1 MRQDIYY
8 VLENWAPRLT
18 KNEIY
23 KKLIKEIIPVT
34 QTYHVNDIWSAD
46 HLIELLPTDQG
57 KTIRVDSVDAKESK
71 ETEERALKIEY
82 SCCIN
87 GENDTSYKATTAISE
102 GEGTDLVYSYIEIY
116 NLEKYEYFSTT
127 TVTISTISKTDH
139 EDYIL
144 KGIQTEKCIY
154 DKETL
159 EISSE
164 LNGKL
169 KEISNVN
176 SYTDYTEEL
185 RKIIKKIR
193 QKQFFIPDLQL
204 SMDAV
209 MDSENSDYYQMLYD
223 GHNVFPTKQKQE
235 KIDEITN
242 LSNLS
247 LLSLD
252 VIIGRINSLNLFQGG
267 YFTKGWKRH
276 VQKTTPDSI
285 SDNLVEFFMETPSY
299 SIDEFIEKVS
309 PEIKVVKQK
318 NRKDG

>member
-34 QTYHVNDIWSAD
+34 QTYHVDDIWSAD
-46 HLIELLPTDQG
+46 HLIELLPIDQG
-57 KTIRVDSVDAKESK
+57 KTIRVDSVDTKESK

-87 GENDTSYKATTAISE
+87 GENDTSYKAITAISE

-193 QKQFFIPDLQL
+193 QKHFFIPDLQL

-209 MDSENSDYYQMLYD
+209 MDSENSDYYQILYD
-223 GHNVFPTKQKQE
+223 GHNVFPTKQKQK
-235 KIDEITN
+235 KINEITN

-252 VIIGRINSLNLFQGG
+252 VIIGRIDSLNLFQGG

-285 SDNLVEFFMETPSY
+285 SDNLVELFMETPSY

>member
-23 KKLIKEIIPVT
+23 QKLIKEIIPVT

-71 ETEERALKIEY
+71 ETEEENKKIEY

-87 GENDTSYKATTAISE
+87 GKNDTSYKATTAISE

-127 TVTISTISKTDH
+127 TVTISTISKTDY

-193 QKQFFIPDLQL
+193 QKHFFIPDLQL

-209 MDSENSDYYQMLYD
+209 MDSENSDYYQISYD
-223 GHNVFPTKQKQE
+223 GHNVFPTKQTQE
-235 KIDEITN
+235 EINELTI
-242 LSNLS
+242 
-247 LLSLD
+247 LSLD
-252 VIIGRINSLNLFQGG
+252 VIIGRINSLYLFQGG
-267 YFTKGWKRH
+267 YFTKDCRKRA
-276 VQKTTPDSI
+276 QKIISDST

>member
-1 MRQDIYY
+1 MRHDIYY

-23 KKLIKEIIPVT
+23 QKLIKEIIPVT
-34 QTYHVNDIWSAD
+34 QTYHVDDIWSAD
-46 HLIELLPTDQG
+46 HLIELLPIDQG
-57 KTIRVDSVDAKESK
+57 KTIRVDSVDTKESK

-193 QKQFFIPDLQL
+193 QKHFFIPDLQL

-209 MDSENSDYYQMLYD
+209 MDSENSDYYQILYD
-223 GHNVFPTKQKQE
+223 GHNVFPMKQKQK
-235 KIDEITN
+235 KINEITN

-252 VIIGRINSLNLFQGG
+252 VIIGRINSLYLFQGG
-267 YFTKGWKRH
+267 YFTKNCKRRA
-276 VQKTTPDSI
+276 QKIIPDST
-285 SDNLVEFFMETPSY
+285 SDNLVEFLWQHQAMVLMSLLKKY
-299 SIDEFIEKVS
+299 HQN
-309 PEIKVVKQK
+309 QK
-318 NRKDG
+318 

>member
-1 MRQDIYY
+1 M
-8 VLENWAPRLT
+8 V
-18 KNEIY
+18 
-23 KKLIKEIIPVT
+23 IP
-34 QTYHVNDIWSAD
+34 
-46 HLIELLPTDQG
+46 
-57 KTIRVDSVDAKESK
+57 
-71 ETEERALKIEY
+71 
-82 SCCIN
+82 
-87 GENDTSYKATTAISE
+87 
-102 GEGTDLVYSYIEIY
+102 
-116 NLEKYEYFSTT
+116 
-127 TVTISTISKTDH
+127 
-139 EDYIL
+139 
-144 KGIQTEKCIY
+144 
-154 DKETL
+154 
-159 EISSE
+159 
-164 LNGKL
+164 
-169 KEISNVN
+169 
-176 SYTDYTEEL
+176 DYTKEL
-185 RKIIKKIR
+185 RKIIQEIR
-193 QKQFFIPDLQL
+193 QKHFFIPDLQL

>member
-1 MRQDIYY
+1 MRHDIYY

-23 KKLIKEIIPVT
+23 QKLIKEIIPVT
-34 QTYHVNDIWSAD
+34 QTYHVDDIWSD
-46 HLIELLPTDQG
+46 NHLIELLPIDQG
-57 KTIRVDSVDAKESK
+57 KTIRVDSVDTKESK
-71 ETEERALKIEY
+71 ETEEKALKIEY

-127 TVTISTISKTDH
+127 TVTISKTNNEDH
-139 EDYIL
+139 IL

-164 LNGKL
+164 LDGKL

-176 SYTDYTEEL
+176 GYTDYTKEL
-185 RKIIKKIR
+185 RKIIQEIR
-193 QKQFFIPDLQL
+193 QKHFFIPDLQL
-204 SMDAV
+204 SMNAV
-209 MDSENSDYYQMLYD
+209 MDSENSDYYQILYD
-223 GHNVFPTKQKQE
+223 GHNIFPTKQTQE
-235 KIDEITN
+235 EINELTI
-242 LSNLS
+242 
-247 LLSLD
+247 LSLD
-252 VIIGRINSLNLFQGG
+252 VIIGRINSLYLFQGG
-267 YFTKGWKRH
+267 YFTKNCKRRA
-276 VQKTTPDSI
+276 QKIIPDSS
-285 SDNLVEFFMETPSY
+285 SDNLVEFFMAAPSY
-299 SIDEFIEKVS
+299 DIDEFIEKVS
-309 PEIKVVKQK
+309 SEPKIVKQK

>member
-1 MRQDIYY
+1 MRHDIYY

-23 KKLIKEIIPVT
+23 QKLIKEIIPVT
-34 QTYHVNDIWSAD
+34 QTYHVDDIWSD
-46 HLIELLPTDQG
+46 NHLIELLPIDQG
-57 KTIRVDSVDAKESK
+57 KTIRVDSVDTKESK
-71 ETEERALKIEY
+71 ETEEKALKIEY

-102 GEGTDLVYSYIEIY
+102 GEGADLVYSYIEIY

-127 TVTISTISKTDH
+127 TVTISKTDD
-139 EDYIL
+139 EDHIL

-159 EISSE
+159 ELSSE
-164 LNGKL
+164 LNRNL

-176 SYTDYTEEL
+176 GYTDYTKEL
-185 RKIIKKIR
+185 REIIKETR
-193 QKQFFIPDLQL
+193 QKHFFIPDLQL

-209 MDSENSDYYQMLYD
+209 MDSKNSDYYQILYD
-223 GHNVFPTKQKQE
+223 GHNVFPTKQTQE
-235 KIDEITN
+235 EINELTI
-242 LSNLS
+242 
-247 LLSLD
+247 LSLD
-252 VIIGRINSLNLFQGG
+252 VIIGRINSLYLFQGG
-267 YFTKGWKRH
+267 YFTKDCKRRA
-276 VQKTTPDSI
+276 QKIIPDSS

>member
-1 MRQDIYY
+1 MRHDIYY

-23 KKLIKEIIPVT
+23 QKLIKEIIPVT
-34 QTYHVNDIWSAD
+34 QTYHVDDIWSD
-46 HLIELLPTDQG
+46 NHLIELLPIDQG
-57 KTIRVDSVDAKESK
+57 KTIRVDSVDTKESK
-71 ETEERALKIEY
+71 ETEEKALKIEY

-127 TVTISTISKTDH
+127 TVTISTISKTNNEKH
-139 EDYIL
+139 IL
-144 KGIQTEKCIY
+144 KSIQTEKCIY

-164 LNGKL
+164 LDGKL

-176 SYTDYTEEL
+176 GYTDYTKEL
-185 RKIIKKIR
+185 RKIIQEIR
-193 QKQFFIPDLQL
+193 QKHFFIPDLQL

-209 MDSENSDYYQMLYD
+209 MDSENSDYYQILYD
-223 GHNVFPTKQKQE
+223 GHNIFSTKQTQE
-235 KIDEITN
+235 EINELTI
-242 LSNLS
+242 
-247 LLSLD
+247 LSLD
-252 VIIGRINSLNLFQGG
+252 VIIGRINSLYLFQGG
-267 YFTKGWKRH
+267 YFTKDCKRRA
-276 VQKTTPDSI
+276 QKIIPDSS
-285 SDNLVEFFMETPSY
+285 SDNLVEFFMAAPSY
-299 SIDEFIEKVS
+299 DIDEFIEKVS
-309 PEIKVVKQK
+309 SEPKIVKQK

>member
-1 MRQDIYY
+1 MRHDIYY

-23 KKLIKEIIPVT
+23 QKLIKEIIPVT
-34 QTYHVNDIWSAD
+34 QTYHVDDIWSAN
-46 HLIELLPTDQG
+46 HLIELLPIDQG
-57 KTIRVDSVDAKESK
+57 KTIRVDSVDTKESK
-71 ETEERALKIEY
+71 ETEERALKLEY

-87 GENDTSYKATTAISE
+87 GEKDTSYKATTAISE

-127 TVTISTISKTDH
+127 TVTISKTNNEKH
-139 EDYIL
+139 IL

-193 QKQFFIPDLQL
+193 QKHFFIPDLQL

-209 MDSENSDYYQMLYD
+209 MDSENSDYYQILYD
-223 GHNVFPTKQKQE
+223 GHNVFPMKQTQE
-235 KIDEITN
+235 EINELTI
-242 LSNLS
+242 
-247 LLSLD
+247 LSLD
-252 VIIGRINSLNLFQGG
+252 VIIGRINSLYLFQGG
-267 YFTKGWKRH
+267 YFTKDCKRRA
-276 VQKTTPDSI
+276 QKIIPDS
-285 SDNLVEFFMETPSY
+285 SPNNLVEFFMAAPSY
-299 SIDEFIEKVS
+299 SIDEFIEKVL
-309 PEIKVVKQK
+309 PETKIVKQK

>member
-1 MRQDIYY
+1 MRHDIYY

-23 KKLIKEIIPVT
+23 QKLIKEIIPVT
-34 QTYHVNDIWSAD
+34 QTYHVDDIWSAD
-46 HLIELLPTDQG
+46 HLIELLPIDQG
-57 KTIRVDSVDAKESK
+57 KTIRVDSVDTKESK

-127 TVTISTISKTDH
+127 TVTISKTNNEDH
-139 EDYIL
+139 IL

-164 LNGKL
+164 LDGKL

-176 SYTDYTEEL
+176 GYTDYTKEL
-185 RKIIKKIR
+185 RKIIQEIR
-193 QKQFFIPDLQL
+193 QKHFFIPDLQL

-209 MDSENSDYYQMLYD
+209 MDSENSDYYQILYD
-223 GHNVFPTKQKQE
+223 GHNIFSTKQTQE
-235 KIDEITN
+235 EINELTI
-242 LSNLS
+242 
-247 LLSLD
+247 LSLD
-252 VIIGRINSLNLFQGG
+252 VIIGRINSLYLFQGG
-267 YFTKGWKRH
+267 YFTKDCKRRA
-276 VQKTTPDSI
+276 QKIIPDSS
-285 SDNLVEFFMETPSY
+285 SDNLVEFFMAAPSY
-299 SIDEFIEKVS
+299 DIDEFIEKVS
-309 PEIKVVKQK
+309 SEPKIVKQK

>member
-1 MRQDIYY
+1 MRHDIYY

-23 KKLIKEIIPVT
+23 QKLIKEIIPVT
-34 QTYHVNDIWSAD
+34 QTYHVDDIWSD
-46 HLIELLPTDQG
+46 NHLIELLPIDQG
-57 KTIRVDSVDAKESK
+57 KTIRVDSVDTKESK

-127 TVTISTISKTDH
+127 TVTISKTNNEKH
-139 EDYIL
+139 IL

-164 LNGKL
+164 LDGKL

-176 SYTDYTEEL
+176 GYTDYTKEL
-185 RKIIKKIR
+185 RKIIQEIR
-193 QKQFFIPDLQL
+193 QKHFFIPDLQL
-204 SMDAV
+204 SMDATK
-209 MDSENSDYYQMLYD
+209 DSENSDYYQILYD
-223 GHNVFPTKQKQE
+223 GHNIFPTKQTQE
-235 KIDEITN
+235 EINELTI
-242 LSNLS
+242 
-247 LLSLD
+247 LSLD
-252 VIIGRINSLNLFQGG
+252 VIIGRINSLYLFQGG
-267 YFTKGWKRH
+267 YFTKNCKRRA
-276 VQKTTPDSI
+276 QKIIPDSS
-285 SDNLVEFFMETPSY
+285 SDNLVEFFMAAPSY
-299 SIDEFIEKVS
+299 DIDEFIEKVS
-309 PEIKVVKQK
+309 SEPKIVKQK

>member
-1 MRQDIYY
+1 MRHDIYY

-23 KKLIKEIIPVT
+23 QKLIKEIIPVT
-34 QTYHVNDIWSAD
+34 QTYHVDDIWSD
-46 HLIELLPTDQG
+46 NHLIELLPIDQG
-57 KTIRVDSVDAKESK
+57 KTIRVDSVDTKESK
-71 ETEERALKIEY
+71 ETKEKALKIEY

-164 LNGKL
+164 LNRKL
-169 KEISNVN
+169 KELSNVN
-176 SYTDYTEEL
+176 GYTDYTEEL
-185 RKIIKKIR
+185 RKIIQEIR
-193 QKQFFIPDLQL
+193 QKHFFIPDLQL

-209 MDSENSDYYQMLYD
+209 MDSENSDYYQISYD

-235 KIDEITN
+235 KINELTN

-285 SDNLVEFFMETPSY
+285 SDNLVEFFMAAPSY
-299 SIDEFIEKVS
+299 GIDEFIEKVS
-309 PEIKVVKQK
+309 PEPKVVKQK

>member
-1 MRQDIYY
+1 MRHDIYY

-23 KKLIKEIIPVT
+23 QKLIKEIIPVT
-34 QTYHVNDIWSAD
+34 QTYHVDDIWSAD
-46 HLIELLPTDQG
+46 HLIELLPIDQG
-57 KTIRVDSVDAKESK
+57 KTIRVDSVDTKESK

-127 TVTISTISKTDH
+127 TVTISKTNNEDH
-139 EDYIL
+139 IL

-164 LNGKL
+164 LDGKL

-176 SYTDYTEEL
+176 GYTDYTEEL
-185 RKIIKKIR
+185 RKIIQEIR
-193 QKQFFIPDLQL
+193 QKHFFIPDLQL
-204 SMDAV
+204 SMDATK
-209 MDSENSDYYQMLYD
+209 DSENSDYYQILYD
-223 GHNVFPTKQKQE
+223 GHNIFPTKQTQE
-235 KIDEITN
+235 EINELTI
-242 LSNLS
+242 
-247 LLSLD
+247 LSLD
-252 VIIGRINSLNLFQGG
+252 VIIGRINSLYLFQGG
-267 YFTKGWKRH
+267 YFTKDCKRRA
-276 VQKTTPDSI
+276 QKIIPDST
-285 SDNLVEFFMETPSY
+285 SDNLVEFFMAAPSY
-299 SIDEFIEKVS
+299 GIDEFIEKVS
-309 PEIKVVKQK
+309 SEPKIVKQK

>member
-1 MRQDIYY
+1 MRHDIYH
-8 VLENWAPRLT
+8 VLENWAPSLT

-23 KKLIKEIIPVT
+23 QKLIKEIIPVT
-34 QTYHVNDIWSAD
+34 QTYHVDDIWSD
-46 HLIELLPTDQG
+46 NHLIELLPIDQG
-57 KTIRVDSVDAKESK
+57 KTIRVDSVDTKESK
-71 ETEERALKIEY
+71 ETEKRALKIEY

-223 GHNVFPTKQKQE
+223 GHNIFPTKQTQE
-235 KIDEITN
+235 EINELTI
-242 LSNLS
+242 
-247 LLSLD
+247 LSLD
-252 VIIGRINSLNLFQGG
+252 VIIGRINSLYLFQGG
-267 YFTKGWKRH
+267 YFTKNCKRRA
-276 VQKTTPDSI
+276 QKIIPDSS
-285 SDNLVEFFMETPSY
+285 SDNLVEFFMAAPSY
-299 SIDEFIEKVS
+299 DIDEFIEKVS
-309 PEIKVVKQK
+309 SEPKIVKQK

>member
-23 KKLIKEIIPVT
+23 QKLIKEIIPVT
-34 QTYHVNDIWSAD
+34 QTYHVDDIWSAD
-46 HLIELLPTDQG
+46 HLIELLPIDQG
-57 KTIRVDSVDAKESK
+57 KTIRVDSVDTKESK

-193 QKQFFIPDLQL
+193 QKHFFIPDLQL

-209 MDSENSDYYQMLYD
+209 MDSENSDYYQILYD
-223 GHNVFPTKQKQE
+223 GHNVFPMKQKQK
-235 KIDEITN
+235 KINEITN

-252 VIIGRINSLNLFQGG
+252 VIIGRINSLYLFQGG
-267 YFTKGWKRH
+267 YFTKNCKRRA
-276 VQKTTPDSI
+276 QKIIPDST
-285 SDNLVEFFMETPSY
+285 SDNLVEFLWQHQAMVLMSLLKKY
-299 SIDEFIEKVS
+299 HQN
-309 PEIKVVKQK
+309 QK
-318 NRKDG
+318 

>member
-1 MRQDIYY
+1 MRHDIYY

-23 KKLIKEIIPVT
+23 QKLIKEIIPVT
-34 QTYHVNDIWSAD
+34 QTYHVDDIWSAD
-46 HLIELLPTDQG
+46 HLIELLPIDQG
-57 KTIRVDSVDAKESK
+57 KTIRVDSVDTKESK

-127 TVTISTISKTDH
+127 TVTISKTDD
-139 EDYIL
+139 EDHIL

-193 QKQFFIPDLQL
+193 QKHFFIPDLQL

-209 MDSENSDYYQMLYD
+209 MDSENSDYYQILYD
-223 GHNVFPTKQKQE
+223 GHNVFPMKQKQK
-235 KIDEITN
+235 KINEITN

-252 VIIGRINSLNLFQGG
+252 VIIGRINSLYLFQGG
-267 YFTKGWKRH
+267 YFTKDCKRRA
-276 VQKTTPDSI
+276 QKIIPDS
-285 SDNLVEFFMETPSY
+285 SPNNLVEFFMAAPSY
-299 SIDEFIEKVS
+299 GIDEFIEKVL
-309 PEIKVVKQK
+309 PETKIVKQK

>member
-1 MRQDIYY
+1 MRHDIYY

-23 KKLIKEIIPVT
+23 QKLIKGIIPVT
-34 QTYHVNDIWSAD
+34 QTYHVDDIWSAN
-46 HLIELLPTDQG
+46 HLIELLPIDQG
-57 KTIRVDSVDAKESK
+57 KTIRVDSVDTKESK
-71 ETEERALKIEY
+71 ETEEDALKIEY

-127 TVTISTISKTDH
+127 TVTISTISKTDN

-164 LNGKL
+164 LDGKL

-176 SYTDYTEEL
+176 GYTDYTKEL
-185 RKIIKKIR
+185 RKIIQEIR
-193 QKQFFIPDLQL
+193 QKHFFIPDLQL

-209 MDSENSDYYQMLYD
+209 MDSENSDYYQISYD

-235 KIDEITN
+235 KINELTN
-242 LSNLS
+242 LSI
-247 LLSLD
+247 LSLD
-252 VIIGRINSLNLFQGG
+252 VIIGRINSLYLFQGG
-267 YFTKGWKRH
+267 YFTEGCKRR
-276 VQKTTPDSI
+276 VQKTTHDSI
-285 SDNLVEFFMETPSY
+285 SDNLVELFMETPSY

>member
-1 MRQDIYY
+1 MRHDIYY

-23 KKLIKEIIPVT
+23 QKLIKEIIPVT
-34 QTYHVNDIWSAD
+34 QTYHVDDIWSD
-46 HLIELLPTDQG
+46 NHLIELLPIDQG
-57 KTIRVDSVDAKESK
+57 KTIRVDSVDTKESK
-71 ETEERALKIEY
+71 ETEEKALKIEY

-193 QKQFFIPDLQL
+193 QKHFFIPDLQL

-209 MDSENSDYYQMLYD
+209 MDSENSDYYQILYD
-223 GHNVFPTKQKQE
+223 GHNVFPMKQTQE
-235 KIDEITN
+235 EINELTI
-242 LSNLS
+242 
-247 LLSLD
+247 LSLD
-252 VIIGRINSLNLFQGG
+252 VIIGRINSLYLFQGG
-267 YFTKGWKRH
+267 YFTKDCKRRA
-276 VQKTTPDSI
+276 QKIIPDS
-285 SDNLVEFFMETPSY
+285 SPNNLVELFMETPSY

-309 PEIKVVKQK
+309 SEPKIVKQK

>member
-34 QTYHVNDIWSAD
+34 QTYHVDDIWSD
-46 HLIELLPTDQG
+46 NHLIELLPIDQG
-57 KTIRVDSVDAKESK
+57 KTIRVDSVDTKESK

-127 TVTISTISKTDH
+127 TVTISKTNNENH
-139 EDYIL
+139 IL
-144 KGIQTEKCIY
+144 NGIQTEKCIY

-164 LNGKL
+164 LDGKL

-176 SYTDYTEEL
+176 GYTDYTKEL
-185 RKIIKKIR
+185 RKIIQEIR
-193 QKQFFIPDLQL
+193 QKHFFIPDLQL
-204 SMDAV
+204 SMDATK
-209 MDSENSDYYQMLYD
+209 DSENSDYYQILYD
-223 GHNVFPTKQKQE
+223 GHNIFPTKQTQE
-235 KIDEITN
+235 EINELTI
-242 LSNLS
+242 
-247 LLSLD
+247 LSLD
-252 VIIGRINSLNLFQGG
+252 VIIGRINSLYLFQGG
-267 YFTKGWKRH
+267 YFTKNCKRRA
-276 VQKTTPDSI
+276 QKIIPDST
-285 SDNLVEFFMETPSY
+285 SDNLVEFFMAAPSY
-299 SIDEFIEKVS
+299 GIDEFIEKVS
-309 PEIKVVKQK
+309 SETKIVKQK

>member
-1 MRQDIYY
+1 MRHDIYY

-23 KKLIKEIIPVT
+23 QKLIKEIIPVT
-34 QTYHVNDIWSAD
+34 QTYHVDDIWSAN
-46 HLIELLPTDQG
+46 HLIELLPIDQG
-57 KTIRVDSVDAKESK
+57 KTIRVDSVDTKESK
-71 ETEERALKIEY
+71 ETEERALKLEY

-87 GENDTSYKATTAISE
+87 GEKDTSYKATTAISE

-176 SYTDYTEEL
+176 GYTDYTKEL
-185 RKIIKKIR
+185 RKIIQEIR
-193 QKQFFIPDLQL
+193 QKHFFIPDLQL
-204 SMDAV
+204 SMDATK
-209 MDSENSDYYQMLYD
+209 DSENSDYYQILYD
-223 GHNVFPTKQKQE
+223 GHNIFPTKQTQE
-235 KIDEITN
+235 EINELTI
-242 LSNLS
+242 
-247 LLSLD
+247 LSLD
-252 VIIGRINSLNLFQGG
+252 VIIGRINSLYLFQGG
-267 YFTKGWKRH
+267 YFTKNCKRRA
-276 VQKTTPDSI
+276 QKIIPDSS

-309 PEIKVVKQK
+309 SEPKIVKQK

>member
-1 MRQDIYY
+1 MRYDIYY
-8 VLENWAPRLT
+8 ILEHWAPSLT
-18 KNEIY
+18 KNKIY
-23 KKLIKEIIPVT
+23 QELIKDIIPVT
-34 QTYHVNDIWSAD
+34 QTYHVDDIWSAD
-46 HLIELLPTDQG
+46 HLIELLPIDQG
-57 KTIRVDSVDAKESK
+57 KTIRVDSVDTKESK

-164 LNGKL
+164 LDGKL

-176 SYTDYTEEL
+176 GYTDYTKEL
-185 RKIIKKIR
+185 RKIIQEIR
-193 QKQFFIPDLQL
+193 QKHFFIPDLQL
-204 SMDAV
+204 SMDATK
-209 MDSENSDYYQMLYD
+209 DSENSDYYQILYD
-223 GHNVFPTKQKQE
+223 GHNIFPTKQTQE
-235 KIDEITN
+235 EINELTI
-242 LSNLS
+242 
-247 LLSLD
+247 LSLD
-252 VIIGRINSLNLFQGG
+252 VIIGRINSLYLFQGG
-267 YFTKGWKRH
+267 YFTKNCKRRA
-276 VQKTTPDSI
+276 QKIIPDSS
-285 SDNLVEFFMETPSY
+285 SDNLVEFFMAAPSY
-299 SIDEFIEKVS
+299 DIDEFIEKVS
-309 PEIKVVKQK
+309 SEPKIVKQK

>member
-1 MRQDIYY
+1 MRHDIYY

-23 KKLIKEIIPVT
+23 QKLIKEIIPVT
-34 QTYHVNDIWSAD
+34 QTYHVDDIWSAN
-46 HLIELLPTDQG
+46 HLIELLPIDQG
-57 KTIRVDSVDAKESK
+57 KTIRVDSVDTKESK
-71 ETEERALKIEY
+71 ETEEKALKIEY

-127 TVTISTISKTDH
+127 TVTISKTNNEKH
-139 EDYIL
+139 IL

-164 LNGKL
+164 LDGKL

-176 SYTDYTEEL
+176 GYTDYTKEL
-185 RKIIKKIR
+185 RKIIQEIR
-193 QKQFFIPDLQL
+193 QKHFFIPDLQL
-204 SMDAV
+204 SMDATK
-209 MDSENSDYYQMLYD
+209 DSENSDYYQILYD
-223 GHNVFPTKQKQE
+223 GHNIFPTKQTQE
-235 KIDEITN
+235 EINELTI
-242 LSNLS
+242 
-247 LLSLD
+247 LSLD
-252 VIIGRINSLNLFQGG
+252 VIIGRINSLYLFQGG
-267 YFTKGWKRH
+267 YFTKNCKRRA
-276 VQKTTPDSI
+276 QKIIPDSS
-285 SDNLVEFFMETPSY
+285 SDNLVEFFMAAPSY
-299 SIDEFIEKVS
+299 DIDEFIEKVS
-309 PEIKVVKQK
+309 SEPKIVKQK